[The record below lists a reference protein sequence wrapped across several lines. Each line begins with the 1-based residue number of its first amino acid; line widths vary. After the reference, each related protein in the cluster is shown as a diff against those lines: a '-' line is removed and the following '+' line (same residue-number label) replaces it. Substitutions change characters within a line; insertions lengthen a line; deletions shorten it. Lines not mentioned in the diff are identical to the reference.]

1 VERDFLEKSFKAFC
15 EIKKKE
21 PKLAAVGGS
30 LKMVCENRFSNLV
43 SSLYASPLS
52 GSSSFWYANNPGFA
66 KTVVFGFY
74 EKKIIESINGF
85 DEDMG
90 RGEDFEINLRLN
102 KNGYKLFYDPKIKTC
117 YYVRNTLSGFTRQ
130 TFGNGAAKGVCL
142 KKGYFNPVWFV
153 PSIFVIYQLLL
164 PIGLFVMNFWSI
176 IFWGPLVVYWV
187 ANIIASIKIKDRE
200 KANLFLPLMF
210 WILHVLVGF
219 GFFYGILFG
228 KNSAA
233 PNSNSKLPALEILKM
248 GSCFTLRK
256 CQ

>member
-1 VERDFLEKSFKAFC
+1 
-15 EIKKKE
+15 
-21 PKLAAVGGS
+21 
-30 LKMVCENRFSNLV
+30 
-43 SSLYASPLS
+43 
-52 GSSSFWYANNPGFA
+52 
-66 KTVVFGFY
+66 
-74 EKKIIESINGF
+74 
-85 DEDMG
+85 
-90 RGEDFEINLRLN
+90 
-102 KNGYKLFYDPKIKTC
+102 
-117 YYVRNTLSGFTRQ
+117 
-130 TFGNGAAKGVCL
+130 
-142 KKGYFNPVWFV
+142 
-153 PSIFVIYQLLL
+153 
-164 PIGLFVMNFWSI
+164 MNFWSI